1 MLHADIVRPDALD
14 ADALAA
20 WRGWM
25 RATPAFGSP
34 LLGPAFARSVGE
46 VRPDLFVAVFRD
58 GTRAVGVLAHH
69 RRPLGL
75 ARPVGAPWSDRH
87 ALLTAPGVALD
98 WSEALRAARLNA
110 FRFTALLDPHGVFA
124 GAGVEG
130 GEEAYAIAPAEGG
143 GEGGDAWWERLRAGS
158 PKRFKNIRRLEH
170 KLDREE
176 GPLELTVGDR
186 SSEAL
191 QLLIRWKREQ
201 FRRTGLHDV
210 LHPAWSR
217 ALMEGLFAS
226 HDPELSGLLITL
238 RARGRV
244 LAAHFGVRAGGVYH
258 PWLAAYDPAFAA
270 ISPGL
275 VFLSMAV
282 RAMPEAGIHRY
293 ELSGGSAHY
302 KTVFASGAETLAFGA
317 AEVGAPGGRRTARP
331 ELLTRL
337 RRRLD
342 HIAAAEPTLGGRLHG
357 VAAALSDIPKR
368 LPPAGASKP
377 EEA

>member
-1 MLHADIVRPDALD
+1 MLQADILRPDALSGD
-14 ADALAA
+14 DLAA
-20 WRGWM
+20 WRGWTK
-25 RATPAFGSP
+25 ATPAFGSP
-34 LLGPAFARSVGE
+34 LLGPAFARLVGA
-46 VRPDLFVAVFRD
+46 VRPDAFVAVFRD
-58 GTRAVGVLAHH
+58 GTRPVGVLAHH
-69 RRPLGL
+69 RRPGGL
-75 ARPVGAPWSDRH
+75 ARPIGAPWSDRH
-87 ALLTAPGVALD
+87 ALLTAPGERLD
-98 WSEALRAARLNA
+98 WREALRAAGLSA
-110 FRFTALLDPHGVFA
+110 YRFTALLDPHGVFA
-124 GAGVEG
+124 GAGVDD
-130 GEEAYAIAPAEGG
+130 EEAAYAIASDGGAPAGG
-143 GEGGDAWWERLRAGS
+143 AGYWERLRAGS

-176 GPLELTVGDR
+176 GPLELVVGDR
-186 SSEAL
+186 SPDAL

-217 ALMEGLFAS
+217 ALMERLAAC
-226 HDPELSGLLITL
+226 DDAEMSGLLITL

-270 ISPGL
+270 ASPGL

-282 RAMPEAGIHRY
+282 RAMPDAGLDRY

-302 KTVFASGAETLAFGA
+302 KAVFSSEDAPLAAGA
-317 AEVGAPGGRRTARP
+317 AELHPADASRGPRP
-331 ELLTRL
+331 ELMRRV

-342 HIAAAEPTLGGRLHG
+342 HIASTELTLGGRLQG
-357 VAAALSDIPKR
+357 VAAAISDFKKR
-368 LPPAGASKP
+368 LPSAGVPKL